1 MNGKIGKVLC
11 VDDEPHVLRALQWL
25 LQGEFEVHTAVS
37 AQAGLKLLKSHD
49 YDVVVSDQRMP
60 EVSGVEF
67 LQQVRQVAPRAMRIL
82 LTGYAD
88 LDSMVRSVNESEVFR
103 FISKPWDIKEFPK
116 LIAEAAQIARVDIA
130 SPVPPEQQAAAAE
143 IALRHQV
150 TTVALHAT
158 ESILLVDDNP
168 EVHAAV
174 NQACGDSVQVQHAY
188 NLADAVR
195 MLNRKPAGVIV
206 SDVKV
211 GKLDATRLVR
221 LMKAKHPETVSVVF
235 SDQNDAKVVMTLIN
249 EGQVYRFIPKPFK
262 PGFIRI
268 VLNGALKRHREL
280 LDNPGLQRRFAVEPV
295 VRDAA
300 ESRLRDVR
308 QAAVTAAPAW
318 PQPVAAAPP
327 AAVVL
332 AAAND
337 GLGSRLSVGWR
348 RLFGG

>member
-11 VDDEPHVLRALQWL
+11 VDDEPHVLRSLQWL
-25 LQGEFEVHTAVS
+25 LKREFEVHTADS
-37 AQAGLKLLKSHD
+37 AQEGLRLLKSHD
-49 YDVVVSDQRMP
+49 FDVVVSDQRMP

-67 LQQVRQVAPRAMRIL
+67 LQQVRQVAPRAARIL
-82 LTGYAD
+82 LIGYAE

-103 FISKPWDIKEFPK
+103 FISKPWDVKELPK
-116 LIAEAAQIARVDIA
+116 LIAEAAQIARAEVA
-130 SPVPPEQQAAAAE
+130 SPVPPEQQAAAVE

-158 ESILLVDDNP
+158 ESILLIDDNP
-168 EVHAAV
+168 EVHAAF
-174 NQACGDSVQVQHAY
+174 NQACADSVQVQHAY

-195 MLNRKPAGVIV
+195 MLNQKPVGVIV
-206 SDVKV
+206 SDVQV

-235 SDQNDAKVVMTLIN
+235 SNQNDAKVVMTLIN

-280 LDNPGLQRRFAVEPV
+280 LESAGLRRRFALEPV
-295 VRDAA
+295 VQDAD
-300 ESRLRDVR
+300 ESLERDVR
-308 QAAVTAAPAW
+308 QADTAATVW
-318 PQPVAAAPP
+318 PQPS

-332 AAAND
+332 AAAGAGN
-337 GLGSRLSVGWR
+337 GLGFRPSAGLR